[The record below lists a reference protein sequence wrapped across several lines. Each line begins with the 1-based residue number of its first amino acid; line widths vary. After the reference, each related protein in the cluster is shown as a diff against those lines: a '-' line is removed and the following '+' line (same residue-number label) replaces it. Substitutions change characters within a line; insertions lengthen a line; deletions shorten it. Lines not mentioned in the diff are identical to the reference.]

1 MTTTPIG
8 KHMVAQPTRDG
19 WLVCTKRV
27 DSLLGM
33 VEWRAKWR
41 QFEFVPATNTAFTH
55 DCLTA
60 MAEFLTVR
68 TAERLAAQR
77 TQTGGA

>member
-8 KHMVAQPTRDG
+8 KHMVAQPTNDG
-19 WLVCTKRV
+19 WLVGTKRQNQ
-27 DSLLGM
+27 LLGW
-33 VEWRAKWR
+33 VKWHARWR
-41 QFEFVPATNTAFTH
+41 QFEFVPAVGTAFTH